1 MEFGEM
7 KWELLARFIRLSPEK
22 RGDDL
27 ADEVQWLTPWPR
39 RQSWPPVCKHKNIP
53 TWQPLSYAP
62 STGPAVL
69 LESEGALHT
78 HAPVGSS
85 PCSESYSASP
95 LMGFCPKELKSESQ
109 RGLSTPVFITASLT
123 TVRMW
128 NDLNVQQ
135 QMNRWRCGRDMHRN
149 TIQTQKR
156 NSAKWDNTSEAW
168 GHCAQW
174 ISQSEKHLGSTYMR
188 YLKWKSQIPMVSKS
202 RMLVTR
208 DWKQGE
214 REVTDGQAGSFSQV
228 RRTNSRVCCTTV
240 NSHGL

>member
-1 MEFGEM
+1 MGVISQIY
-7 KWELLARFIRLSPEK
+7 KTVSWEK
-22 RGDDL
+22 RGWLSRRGAVANSL
-27 ADEVQWLTPWPR
+27 AQETELTSSLQTQKYPHLTTTFLRPQYR
-39 RQSWPPVCKHKNIP
+39 AGSAFRIGGSAAHTCPSGLLSMFRILLCKP
-53 TWQPLSYAP
+53 TN
-62 STGPAVL
+62 
-69 LESEGALHT
+69 
-78 HAPVGSS
+78 
-85 PCSESYSASP
+85 
-95 LMGFCPKELKSESQ
+95 GFCPKELKSESQ
-109 RGLSTPVFITASLT
+109 RGLSTPVFIMASLT

-135 QMNRWRCGRDMHRN
+135 QMNRWRCDRDMHRN

-188 YLKWKSQIPMVSKS
+188 GLKWKSQIPMVSKS